1 MVQSLFRIL
10 EAEDGQIIID
20 GIDSAS
26 LGLHKLRKGMS
37 VINQYPVLFS
47 GCTLRENL
55 DPFLN
60 YSDDEIWE
68 ALEDVQ
74 MNYAVSDLSTP
85 VAEGGSNFSVGERQ
99 LLCLAR
105 AILQKSKVL
114 VRKLICFSFNCPV

>member
-1 MVQSLFRIL
+1 
-10 EAEDGQIIID
+10 
-20 GIDSAS
+20 
-26 LGLHKLRKGMS
+26 MS
-37 VINQYPVLFS
+37 VINQVPVLFS
-47 GCTLRENL
+47 GCTLRENP

-74 MNYAVSDLSTP
+74 MMNAVKELSTP

-105 AILQKSKVL
+105 AILEKSKVL
-114 VRKLICFSFNCPV
+114 VRELFC